1 MDSVA
6 VTMLVLVLAAIDVSE
21 YLRNHQDLNDLL
33 DDNSHEPD
41 GTPEV
46 VVEVHVLMPHP
57 QVIRECVPAL
67 VEWSED
73 GEDDKSLQNTFQGLI
88 ILNEASKEPCDA
100 DGDIEVEMVLEA
112 RAPPSDTS
120 PLVEED
126 PGEHTA
132 NTHDQV
138 VRAVP
143 VHGLSI
149 IEVADPTTDSVFGR
163 LSTVATVVLSVTH
176 TCSKF
181 F

>member
-1 MDSVA
+1 
-6 VTMLVLVLAAIDVSE
+6 MLVLVLAAIDVSE

-88 ILNEASKEPCDA
+88 ILNEA
-100 DGDIEVEMVLEA
+100 G
-112 RAPPSDTS
+112 
-120 PLVEED
+120 
-126 PGEHTA
+126 
-132 NTHDQV
+132 
-138 VRAVP
+138 
-143 VHGLSI
+143 
-149 IEVADPTTDSVFGR
+149 
-163 LSTVATVVLSVTH
+163 
-176 TCSKF
+176 
-181 F
+181 